1 MEDNKLNILAVLV
14 NYSEEQL
21 HYLEQVIKELKS
33 FKKYNVSIIVNS
45 NIPLDIEGIDLV
57 NVIELNDYQ
66 MLPFTCKQV
75 IWDHKDDFDIFLFGE
90 NDMLFKEHHID
101 RHLEYLNFL
110 PLNRITGLLR
120 YEQNSMGKYY
130 PDYHA
135 HYDWDYNSVEEYK
148 GKKFAHFTNLHQAT
162 FILTKEQLHKVG
174 EMYDFTQFFGPSHY
188 SVKCK
193 VNTDI
198 YQFCGIKKLICIT
211 DFEDNIIHHMSN
223 VYING
228 EDKRA
233 KQRSEELRMK
243 TALNRLL

>member
-1 MEDNKLNILAVLV
+1 MKKVLAVLV

-33 FKKYNVSIIVNS
+33 FEKYDVSIIVNS

-75 IWDHKDDFDIFLFGE
+75 VWDHKDDFDIFLFGE
-90 NDMLFKEHHID
+90 NDMLFKEYHID
-101 RHLEYLNFL
+101 RHLEYINFI
-110 PLNRITGLLR
+110 PKDRITGLIR
-120 YEQNSMGKYY
+120 FETTKQNELYY

-135 HYDWDYNSVEEYK
+135 HYNWDFNSVEEYG
-148 GKKFAHFTNLHQAT
+148 GKKFAHFNNIHQAT
-162 FILTKEQLHKVG
+162 FILTKEQLHTIG

-198 YQFCGIKKLICIT
+198 YQFCGMKKLICIS
-211 DFEDNIIHHMSN
+211 DFKDNLIHHLPN
-223 VYING
+223 IYING
-228 EDKRA
+228 DHGRNKLGTFENKMNESIN
-233 KQRSEELRMK
+233 KMI
-243 TALNRLL
+243 